1 MKSARL
7 FGFVIAFVWAAITGV
22 AGCAHPFTG
31 LPAPGVTPSPR
42 PSPSVTPGGSPS
54 PSPAPCATQ
63 NSAATLIYMSANAAP
78 TVDPHYGPLFG
89 YTNNVDGTGQP
100 LPTTIITVVQN
111 TAVQFVNYDFN
122 QTHSAASIAGT
133 AFPPAT
139 PNPFPS
145 GATQPIASSITTS
158 AWSTGLVQAVTSFY
172 CFSQTFST
180 PTQGTYLF
188 GDLQTFGTTNTR
200 DVLVVTP

>member
-1 MKSARL
+1 MKFAR
-7 FGFVIAFVWAAITGV
+7 FAGIAIAFLWATIAGF

-31 LPAPGVTPSPR
+31 LPAPGVSPSPR

-63 NSAATLIYMSANAAP
+63 NTGATLIYMSANAAP

-89 YTNNVDGTGQP
+89 YTNNVDNTGQP

-122 QTHSAASIAGT
+122 QTHSAASLAGT
-133 AFPPAT
+133 SFPPAT
-139 PNPFPS
+139 PDPFPS
-145 GATQPIASSITTS
+145 GATQPIGTSITTS

-172 CFSQTFST
+172 CFSQTFVT
-180 PTQGTYLF
+180 PTTGTYLF
-188 GDLQTFGTTNTR
+188 GDLQTYGSTNTR
-200 DVLVVTP
+200 DVLVVQP